1 MNIPRPTHA
10 EATLFLG
17 TEPGSI
23 WAQPAYIAPNGEPTV
38 AVVLGQLSIITD
50 SRYVAQLREMAAA
63 LLEGAADVE
72 RIAMGQAAEKKA
84 QEVTP

>member
-23 WAQPAYIAPNGEPTV
+23 WAQPAYVAPTGEPTV
-38 AVVLGQLSIITD
+38 AIVLGKLCVIT
-50 SRYVAQLREMAAA
+50 SAAYVTQLRAMAAA
-63 LLEGAADVE
+63 LLAGAADVE
-72 RIAMGQAAEKKA
+72 RVAMQQAAETKS